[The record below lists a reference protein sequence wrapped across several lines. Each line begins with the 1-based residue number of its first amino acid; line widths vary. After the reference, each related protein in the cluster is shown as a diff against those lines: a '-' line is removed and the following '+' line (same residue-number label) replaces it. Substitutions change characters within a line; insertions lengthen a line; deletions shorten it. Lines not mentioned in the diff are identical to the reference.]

1 MRRRLLQV
9 LFGAVVVSATAWC
22 QSAASEG
29 ERTWQALRR
38 LEGEWK
44 GTGGGGQPG
53 EVSASGATFRYE
65 LKEHVLVRR
74 SFTAFK
80 ARPERAAF
88 QHDDLTVIY
97 PGMGSAAPRAVYFDD
112 EGHSIEYNVTATAGG
127 QRIECLSPVAAG
139 MPRFRLTY
147 EFTGADAMKIRF
159 DIAPPGTEKFTTHVE
174 GTLHRIGK

>member
-1 MRRRLLQV
+1 MISSAGPV
-9 LFGAVVVSATAWC
+9 LC
-22 QSAASEG
+22 QNASTSEG
-29 ERTWQALRR
+29 QRTWQALRR

-44 GTGGGGQPG
+44 GTGGGGEPG

-80 ARPERAAF
+80 ANAGRPAF

-97 PGMGSAAPRAVYFDD
+97 LGVGGAAPRAVYFDD
-112 EGHSIEYNVTATAGG
+112 EGHSIEYNLTATADG
-127 QRIECLSPVAAG
+127 QKIECLSAAAG

-147 EFTGADAMKIRF
+147 EFTGADDVKIRF
-159 DIAPPGTEKFTTHVE
+159 AIEPPGTDKYTTHVE
-174 GTLHRIGK
+174 GTLHRAGK